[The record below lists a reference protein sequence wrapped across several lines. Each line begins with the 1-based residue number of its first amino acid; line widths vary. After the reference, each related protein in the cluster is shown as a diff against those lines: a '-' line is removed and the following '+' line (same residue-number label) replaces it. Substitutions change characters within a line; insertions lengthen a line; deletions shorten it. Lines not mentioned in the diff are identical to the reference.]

1 MFSTTSEPPFKTLTD
16 LNRSAQT
23 SPSPHLPPLAPSAKM
38 ELALEQLITLAN
50 SPMLTAQAQA
60 PMLAAQIQ
68 PPLPAVQAQ
77 LVKPALSE
85 S

>member
-1 MFSTTSEPPFKTLTD
+1 MFSTTSEPPFQTATD
-16 LNRSAQT
+16 VNRSAQT

-50 SPMLTAQAQA
+50 SPMLTAQAQP
-60 PMLAAQIQ
+60 PMLAVQVQ
-68 PPLPAVQAQ
+68 PPVLAVQAQ
-77 LVKPALSE
+77 QVKPALSE